1 MDSDSPERDGL
12 VACCA
17 FCTRIR
23 SPDGRWI
30 TLSEEDMAVLMG
42 RISHT
47 YCPECLE
54 LHFPLLSSEHAGG
67 V

>member
-1 MDSDSPERDGL
+1 MGTDSPERDRL
-12 VACCA
+12 VTCCA

-23 SPDGRWI
+23 CPDGRWI
-30 TLSEEDMAVLMG
+30 TIPEGVMATLMG

-54 LHFPLLSSEHAGG
+54 LYFPLLSDEHAAGI
-67 V
+67 